1 MQVERIKV
9 RATEL
14 LRLRA
19 LLQAQPSL
27 GSLSGITLSLQ
38 SLLRMLWTERYNYSR
53 VVALLYITQF
63 MLYATPD
70 ELIAKP
76 SMQKLLNQVRRL
88 QIRVMRGLAFTHA
101 TALELRPLLWA
112 LEQQEFVAVYMVLLK
127 VVTIATGA
135 NPI

>member
-1 MQVERIKV
+1 
-9 RATEL
+9 
-14 LRLRA
+14 
-19 LLQAQPSL
+19 
-27 GSLSGITLSLQ
+27 
-38 SLLRMLWTERYNYSR
+38 
-53 VVALLYITQF
+53 